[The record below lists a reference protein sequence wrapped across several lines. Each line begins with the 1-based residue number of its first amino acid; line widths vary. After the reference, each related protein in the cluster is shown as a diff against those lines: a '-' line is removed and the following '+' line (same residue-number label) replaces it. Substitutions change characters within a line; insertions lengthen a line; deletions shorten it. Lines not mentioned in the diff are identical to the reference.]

1 MVSGQSE
8 WNSSSEANDLG
19 ITSTQVVIKKKH
31 LIHLLLTN
39 NSPLLEIEQKINEQ
53 NQLLLNN
60 YTPQQT
66 EACLGPYSLLH
77 VYILRK

>member
-8 WNSSSEANDLG
+8 WNSSSANNLS
-19 ITSTQVVIKKKH
+19 ISSTPVCDKRKVSDSFT
-31 LIHLLLTN
+31 LTD

-66 EACLGPYSLLH
+66 EACFGTIQFTTCIYPM
-77 VYILRK
+77 

>member
-8 WNSSSEANDLG
+8 WNSSSEANFLSKNFHSGCD
-19 ITSTQVVIKKKH
+19 KKKVSDSFT
-31 LIHLLLTN
+31 LTD
-39 NSPLLEIEQKINEQ
+39 NSPVLEIDKKISKQ

-66 EACLGPYSLLH
+66 DACFGTIQFITCIYPT
-77 VYILRK
+77 

>member
-8 WNSSSEANDLG
+8 WNSSSEANFLSKNFHSGCD
-19 ITSTQVVIKKKH
+19 KKKVSDSFT
-31 LIHLLLTN
+31 LTD

-66 EACLGPYSLLH
+66 EACFGTIQFTTCIYP
-77 VYILRK
+77 K

>member
-8 WNSSSEANDLG
+8 WNSSSEANDLS
-19 ITSTQVVIKKKH
+19 ISSTQVVIKKVSDSFT
-31 LIHLLLTN
+31 LID

-66 EACLGPYSLLH
+66 EACFGTIQFTTCIYPT
-77 VYILRK
+77 

>member
-8 WNSSSEANDLG
+8 WNSSSEANFLSKNFHSGCD
-19 ITSTQVVIKKKH
+19 KKKVSDSFT
-31 LIHLLLTN
+31 LTD

>member
-8 WNSSSEANDLG
+8 WNSSSEANDLSKNFHSG
-19 ITSTQVVIKKKH
+19 CDKKKSDSFT
-31 LIHLLLTN
+31 LTD

-53 NQLLLNN
+53 NQLILNN

-66 EACLGPYSLLH
+66 EACFGTRQLIKCIYLT
-77 VYILRK
+77 